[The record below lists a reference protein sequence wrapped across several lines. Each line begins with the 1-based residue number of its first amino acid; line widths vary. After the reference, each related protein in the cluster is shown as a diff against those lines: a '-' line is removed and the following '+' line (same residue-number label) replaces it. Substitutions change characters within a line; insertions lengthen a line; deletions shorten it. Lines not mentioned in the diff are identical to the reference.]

1 MVVFYDLVEV
11 LESFAP
17 YEQHV
22 VHGLQLHVEVAVLRL
37 RFQRNRIIARLK
49 HRHIN
54 IVKK

>member
-1 MVVFYDLVEV
+1 MFYDLVEV